1 MLGDL
6 YHWEHFENGK
16 CLGVYSKKQSF
27 YKKRLLN
34 KK

>member
-16 CLGVYSKKQSF
+16 CPGVYSKKQSF